1 MTSFESEKIA
11 DIHRQL
17 HSKLPS
23 EPALRVK
30 ALEGLL
36 VEKGML
42 DSATV
47 DAWIELYTEEIG
59 PKRGAHV
66 VARSWL
72 DADFGARLMADAP
85 AALDELGYLG
95 HATGHLKAVENTP
108 DIHNLV
114 VCTLCSCYPFG
125 ILGMAPNWYKTAAY
139 RSRAVREP
147 RGVLAEFGVALDDTI
162 EVRVWDSTAELR
174 YLVVPERPAG
184 TDGWDEAALAALVT
198 RNSMIGTDRDLTV
211 EAS

>member
-36 VEKGML
+36 VEKGVL

-72 DADFGARLMADAP
+72 DADFRARLMADAP
-85 AALDELGYLG
+85 AALGELGYLG
-95 HATGHLKAVENTP
+95 HATMALRSMKNSAQV
-108 DIHNLV
+108 
-114 VCTLCSCYPFG
+114 FG
-125 ILGMAPNWYKTAAY
+125 
-139 RSRAVREP
+139 
-147 RGVLAEFGVALDDTI
+147 
-162 EVRVWDSTAELR
+162 
-174 YLVVPERPAG
+174 
-184 TDGWDEAALAALVT
+184 
-198 RNSMIGTDRDLTV
+198 
-211 EAS
+211 